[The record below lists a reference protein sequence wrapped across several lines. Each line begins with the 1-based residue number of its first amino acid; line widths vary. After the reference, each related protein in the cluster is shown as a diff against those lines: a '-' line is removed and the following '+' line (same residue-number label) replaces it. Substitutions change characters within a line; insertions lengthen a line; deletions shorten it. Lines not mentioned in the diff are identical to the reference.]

1 MRMKKK
7 LFRFFLLAGILV
19 SISILSLTG
28 YSHAQFQSFQPSY
41 PSEESK
47 TFIFVQT
54 FLRNSNGQLITY
66 LGSDQFTD
74 IDVVALEAL
83 LTLEDKEKDPI
94 ITIAGKQYKVIKRGL
109 TIPQEREDVIASTI
123 LASTLGGETTWI
135 ARFAH
140 DGYPIIEGDKVTT
153 IWTFVRPLEQ

>member
-1 MRMKKK
+1 MKMNNKSNR
-7 LFRFFLLAGILV
+7 LFLLIGV
-19 SISILSLTG
+19 ISTITVLSFSG
-28 YSHAQFQSFQPSY
+28 YSYAQSIPLQISNPSQE
-41 PSEESK
+41 SE

-74 IDVVALEAL
+74 VDEFALEGL
-83 LTLEDKEKDPI
+83 LTLEDTEKDPI
-94 ITIAGKQYKVIKRGL
+94 ITINGKKFKVIKRGL
-109 TIPQEREDVIASTI
+109 TIPQEKENVIASTI
-123 LASTLGGETTWI
+123 LASTLGGETTFI

-153 IWTFVRPLEQ
+153 IWTFIRPIQQ

>member
-7 LFRFFLLAGILV
+7 LLRFFLIAGILV
-19 SISILSLTG
+19 SISALSFTG
-28 YSHAQFQSFQPSY
+28 YSYAQSFSLQPIY
-41 PSEESK
+41 QSEDSK

-54 FLRNSNGQLITY
+54 LLRNSNGQLITY

-74 IDVVALEAL
+74 IDVFSLESL
-83 LTLEDKEKDPI
+83 LTLEDKENDPI
-94 ITIAGKQYKVIKRGL
+94 ITINGKQYKVIKRGL
-109 TIPQEREDVIASTI
+109 TIPQERENVIASTI

-140 DGYPIIEGDKVTT
+140 DGYHIIEGDQVTT
-153 IWTFVRPLEQ
+153 IWTFIRPIQQ

>member
-1 MRMKKK
+1 MKMENKHIQ
-7 LFRFFLLAGILV
+7 LFLVAGIIV
-19 SISILSLTG
+19 SLAILSFTS
-28 YSHAQFQSFQPSY
+28 YSFGQFPSFQPSDTQD
-41 PSEESK
+41 PK

-66 LGSDQFTD
+66 LGSDRFTD
-74 IDVVALEAL
+74 IDTIALEGL
-83 LTLEDKEKDPI
+83 LTLEDTENDPI
-94 ITIAGKQYKVIKRGL
+94 ITINGKKFQVIKRGL
-109 TIPQEREDVIASTI
+109 TIPQEKENVIASTI

-153 IWTFVRPLEQ
+153 IWTFIRPIQQ

>member
-7 LFRFFLLAGILV
+7 LFRFFLITGILV
-19 SISILSLTG
+19 SISILSLTS
-28 YSHAQFQSFQPSY
+28 YSYAQFQSFQPGY
-41 PSEESK
+41 QSEELK

-83 LTLEDKEKDPI
+83 LTLEDTEKDPI
-94 ITIAGKQYKVIKRGL
+94 ITLNGKQYKVIKRGL
-109 TIPQEREDVIASTI
+109 TIPQERENVIASTI

-140 DGYPIIEGDKVTT
+140 DGYPIIEGDQVTT
-153 IWTFVRPLEQ
+153 IWTFIRPIN